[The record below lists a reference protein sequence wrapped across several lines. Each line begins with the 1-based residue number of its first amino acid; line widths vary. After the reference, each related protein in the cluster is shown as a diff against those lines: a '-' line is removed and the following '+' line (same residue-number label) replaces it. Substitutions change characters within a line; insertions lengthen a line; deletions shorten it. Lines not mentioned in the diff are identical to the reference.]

1 MKKIKAVLL
10 CAVLM
15 SVLLGNEQVA
25 KAETGADEKLV
36 VEEAIDFVDDEGNVM
51 ATFIPYSEDDPAPD
65 KPGRT
70 TTHSVNFTVF
80 AYEKCCS
87 SRVFVLKDGHRI
99 DLNIVI
105 NPQVSSNIG
114 LYNHVTGKYGWP
126 AGGLSSSVWN
136 GYIIVNGDGDYSLA
150 FCNNTNIT
158 TTYKGTYTL

>member
-1 MKKIKAVLL
+1 M
-10 CAVLM
+10 
-15 SVLLGNEQVA
+15 
-25 KAETGADEKLV
+25 
-36 VEEAIDFVDDEGNVM
+36 
-51 ATFIPYSEDDPAPD
+51 
-65 KPGRT
+65 
-70 TTHSVNFTVF
+70 
-80 AYEKCCS
+80 
-87 SRVFVLKDGHRI
+87 FVLKDGHRI